1 MDLSLGNLNLSQR
14 DLVTLKRAL
23 TDSEIAGVLED
34 PVVRQGIAQLVI
46 YRNPLIANIPRMSP
60 ASAGQ
65 AAAIVTRRTPGATP
79 GEFVADTDSITE
91 DTGSP
96 SQVSFTYRTVATR
109 MKVTR
114 IAQLI
119 GASYVDVFAQEAT
132 SKAADFS
139 DFIEQELIA
148 GDNGV
153 NAKSW
158 DGINAL
164 MPNANVVKM
173 TTADGTGA
181 ALTQR
186 KVRKA
191 IDTAKGMS
199 RVFVNSND
207 GSPSRAILTSEGGGQ
222 EFDALIDSTQRN
234 NDRVEVAGGFRVNSY
249 DGIPIL
255 RTNVYGSAIH
265 NNSASSAPTR
275 GELLGST
282 GSTTVAYFLN
292 FSELWFEELEPF
304 NTVPLATTDSQFDQA
319 DMRQTGAVV
328 LRDTTAISMLTAI
341 TVS

>member
-1 MDLSLGNLNLSQR
+1 MDLQLGNLNLSQR

-65 AAAIVTRRTPGATP
+65 AAAIVTRRAAGDTP

-91 DTGSP
+91 DTGTP
-96 SQVSFTYRTVATR
+96 TQASFTYRTVATR

-139 DFIEQELIA
+139 DFIEKEMIA
-148 GDNGV
+148 GSNSDDSD
-153 NAKSW
+153 SW
-158 DGINAL
+158 DGINEL
-164 MPNANVVKM
+164 VPNANVVKM

-181 ALTQR
+181 ALSQR
-186 KVRKA
+186 KARKA
-191 IDTAKGMS
+191 IDLAKGMS
-199 RVFVNSND
+199 RVWVNSND
-207 GSPSRAILTSEGGGQ
+207 GKPSRAILTSEGGGQ
-222 EFDALIDSTQRN
+222 EFDALIDSNQRH
-234 NDRVEVAGGFRVNSY
+234 NDKTEVAGGFRVSSY

-255 RTNVYGSAIH
+255 RTNVYGSLIH
-265 NNSASSAPTR
+265 NASASSAPSRT
-275 GELLGST
+275 ELLGTT

-304 NTVPLATTDSQFDQA
+304 TTVPLATTDSQFDQA
-319 DMRQTGAVV
+319 DMRQTGVVV

-341 TVS
+341 SVS

>member
-1 MDLSLGNLNLSQR
+1 VDLQLGNLNLSRR

-65 AAAIVTRRTPGATP
+65 AAAIVTRRAAGSTPGA
-79 GEFVADTDSITE
+79 FVADTDSITE
-91 DTGSP
+91 DTGTP
-96 SQVSFTYRTVATR
+96 SQASFTYRTVATR

-139 DFIEQELIA
+139 DFIEKELIA
-148 GDNGV
+148 GSNSD

-158 DGINAL
+158 DGINEL
-164 MPNANVVKM
+164 VPNANVVKM

-186 KVRKA
+186 KARKA
-191 IDTAKGMS
+191 IDLAKGMS

-207 GSPSRAILTSEGGGQ
+207 GKPSRAILTSEGGGQ

-234 NDRVEVAGGFRVNSY
+234 NDKTEVAGGFRVSSY

-265 NNSASSAPTR
+265 NNSASYAPSRT
-275 GELLGST
+275 ELLGAT

-292 FSELWFEELEPF
+292 FSELWFEELEKF
-304 NTVPLATTDSQFDQA
+304 TTVPLATTDSQFDQA